1 MNEGHYIEYMKNNW
15 IKLIKR
21 ITLDKKRKDC
31 VKGGLSPAKKFFF
44 IYFNGSPSKMMKNA
58 FYFML
63 KALVVLSI
71 FRFLS

>member
-21 ITLDKKRKDC
+21 ITLDKNKKDC
-31 VKGGLSPAKKFFF
+31 VKVRLSPSKKFFF
-44 IYFNGSPSKMMKNA
+44 VCFNGSSSKMMKNA

-63 KALVVLSI
+63 KALVILKI
-71 FRFLS
+71 FKFLS